1 MKKKHEVTLT
11 RIGGEVV
18 VGSITK
24 EQFDF
29 WVNQDEDVFSQHV
42 IEDDQNDP
50 AIPPGAWIGSQWFEL
65 NDVAHVSGCELS
77 KYNHMDV
84 CLEGEGRRCVFES
97 SLGVQELGK
106 AGVRLKFNKISQHIL
121 EHGYYFLLHPLEK
134 GGLTVEIEME
144 GDFSPNKL
152 TLLGTEFDF
161 MGKEN
166 QRIFISSI
174 EYEGGEVFEGDGFG
188 DGVFTGD
195 HWIKFFKV

>member
-1 MKKKHEVTLT
+1 
-11 RIGGEVV
+11 
-18 VGSITK
+18 
-24 EQFDF
+24 
-29 WVNQDEDVFSQHV
+29 
-42 IEDDQNDP
+42 
-50 AIPPGAWIGSQWFEL
+50 
-65 NDVAHVSGCELS
+65 
-77 KYNHMDV
+77 
-84 CLEGEGRRCVFES
+84 
-97 SLGVQELGK
+97 
-106 AGVRLKFNKISQHIL
+106 
-121 EHGYYFLLHPLEK
+121 PLEK